1 MWTGA
6 FFLVLKNYGMWS
18 CRNHGSRNPESGKV
32 LVHNPSQYGWDFFRE
47 KNRILFFLKILKE
60 GVFDYLNS
68 LTQADL
74 ERTKK
79 YSDIEWSEALNEE
92 AKRMPGFADTL
103 IKKTEIES
111 KAKGKVEGK
120 AEKTVEV
127 VRNMQKEGF
136 SPEMIAKIVQKSVA
150 TVKSMM
156 L

>member
-1 MWTGA
+1 M
-6 FFLVLKNYGMWS
+6 KNYGMWS

>member
-1 MWTGA
+1 M
-6 FFLVLKNYGMWS
+6 
-18 CRNHGSRNPESGKV
+18 R
-32 LVHNPSQYGWDFFRE
+32 
-47 KNRILFFLKILKE
+47 LFFLQKFFFYLFWHNKSVSRSFLPYFEKITVCGPARTTGVEILNLAKFLSIIPANMVGIFFVKRIEFFFSKILKE

-111 KAKGKVEGK
+111 KAKGKVKGK
-120 AEKTVEV
+120 AEK
-127 VRNMQKEGF
+127 
-136 SPEMIAKIVQKSVA
+136 
-150 TVKSMM
+150 

>member
-1 MWTGA
+1 
-6 FFLVLKNYGMWS
+6 MWS

-47 KNRILFFLKILKE
+47 KNRILFFSKILKE
-60 GVFDYLNS
+60 RVFDYLNS

>member
-1 MWTGA
+1 MTRYYIKKEDVIGYTEEPKEDYD
-6 FFLVLKNYGMWS
+6 LMEVILI
-18 CRNHGSRNPESGKV
+18 
-32 LVHNPSQYGWDFFRE
+32 RE
-47 KNRILFFLKILKE
+47 GEEPLKE

-120 AEKTVEV
+120 AEK
-127 VRNMQKEGF
+127 
-136 SPEMIAKIVQKSVA
+136 
-150 TVKSMM
+150 

>member
-1 MWTGA
+1 M
-6 FFLVLKNYGMWS
+6 KNYGMWS

-47 KNRILFFLKILKE
+47 KNRILFFSKILKE
-60 GVFDYLNS
+60 RVFDYLNS

>member
-1 MWTGA
+1 
-6 FFLVLKNYGMWS
+6 MWS

-47 KNRILFFLKILKE
+47 KNRILFFSKILKE

>member
-1 MWTGA
+1 M
-6 FFLVLKNYGMWS
+6 KNYGMWS
-18 CRNHGSRNPESGKV
+18 CRNRGSRNPESGKV

-47 KNRILFFLKILKE
+47 KNRILFFSKILKE
-60 GVFDYLNS
+60 RVFDYLNS

>member
-1 MWTGA
+1 MVGV
-6 FFLVLKNYGMWS
+6 FFVK
-18 CRNHGSRNPESGKV
+18 RIE
-32 LVHNPSQYGWDFFRE
+32 FF
-47 KNRILFFLKILKE
+47 FSKILKE

-92 AKRMPGFADTL
+92 AKR
-103 IKKTEIES
+103 I
-111 KAKGKVEGK
+111 
-120 AEKTVEV
+120 TVEV

-136 SPEMIAKIVQKSVA
+136 SLEMIAKIVQKSVA

>member
-1 MWTGA
+1 
-6 FFLVLKNYGMWS
+6 MWS
-18 CRNHGSRNPESGKV
+18 CRNHGSGNLESGKV

-47 KNRILFFLKILKE
+47 KNRILFFSKILKE
-60 GVFDYLNS
+60 RVFDYLNS

>member
-1 MWTGA
+1 MIWKNKSYHNIYSKRNQKISGS
-6 FFLVLKNYGMWS
+6 FFLK
-18 CRNHGSRNPESGKV
+18 RIE
-32 LVHNPSQYGWDFFRE
+32 FF
-47 KNRILFFLKILKE
+47 FSKILKE
-60 GVFDYLNS
+60 GVFDYLSS

-79 YSDIEWSEALNEE
+79 YSDIEWSDALNEE

-103 IKKTEIES
+103 LRKTQIES
-111 KAKGKVEGK
+111 EEKGYDKATLEH
-120 AEKTVEV
+120 

>member
-1 MWTGA
+1 MTRYYIKKEDVIGYTEEPKEDYD
-6 FFLVLKNYGMWS
+6 LMEVILI
-18 CRNHGSRNPESGKV
+18 
-32 LVHNPSQYGWDFFRE
+32 RE
-47 KNRILFFLKILKE
+47 GEEPLKE

-68 LTQADL
+68 LTHADL

-111 KAKGKVEGK
+111 KAEGK

>member
-1 MWTGA
+1 M
-6 FFLVLKNYGMWS
+6 KNYGMWS

-47 KNRILFFLKILKE
+47 KNRILFFSKILKE

>member
-1 MWTGA
+1 MQRREDAKETA
-6 FFLVLKNYGMWS
+6 KYHVPVLHQKRR
-18 CRNHGSRNPESGKV
+18 CDRA
-32 LVHNPSQYGWDFFRE
+32 
-47 KNRILFFLKILKE
+47 
-60 GVFDYLNS
+60 YLNS
-68 LTQADL
+68 LTHADL

-111 KAKGKVEGK
+111 KAEGK

>member
-1 MWTGA
+1 M
-6 FFLVLKNYGMWS
+6 KNYGMWS
-18 CRNHGSRNPESGKV
+18 CRNHGSGNLESGKV

-47 KNRILFFLKILKE
+47 KNRILFFSKILKE
-60 GVFDYLNS
+60 RVFDYLNS

>member
-1 MWTGA
+1 
-6 FFLVLKNYGMWS
+6 MWS
-18 CRNHGSRNPESGKV
+18 CRNRGSRNPESGKV

-47 KNRILFFLKILKE
+47 KNRILFFSKILKE
-60 GVFDYLNS
+60 RVFDYLNS

>member
-1 MWTGA
+1 
-6 FFLVLKNYGMWS
+6 MWS
-18 CRNHGSRNPESGKV
+18 CRNHGSGNLESGKV

-47 KNRILFFLKILKE
+47 KNRILFFPKILKE

-92 AKRMPGFADTL
+92 AKR
-103 IKKTEIES
+103 I
-111 KAKGKVEGK
+111 
-120 AEKTVEV
+120 TVEV

-136 SPEMIAKIVQKSVA
+136 SQK
-150 TVKSMM
+150 
-156 L
+156 

>member
-1 MWTGA
+1 
-6 FFLVLKNYGMWS
+6 MWS

-47 KNRILFFLKILKE
+47 KNRILFFSKILKE
-60 GVFDYLNS
+60 RVFDYLNS

-79 YSDIEWSEALNEE
+79 YSDIEWSEAVNEE

>member
-47 KNRILFFLKILKE
+47 KNRILFFSKILKE